1 MEPYTGT
8 LFDHGTPDKEP
19 ASPAVTCKTLNPSCG
34 CPTTPVEKAQETDKP
49 GTTCAFAICA
59 FAAWVRAVA
68 ARLSVSQPNEADLP
82 EANRGSGP
90 DPETDPVAYLL
101 SKRALGS
108 HYSGRKL
115 ALPGFYAFQHNPL
128 DCGITL
134 VCVLYSAAHDPADD
148 PRIDNRAGYKTDP
161 GLTRLERFF
170 VAGFVEDPKGGTQ
183 LSYSAER
190 VNIRHLVCWTQ
201 EDLEALYTKILRA
214 KLPH

>member
-1 MEPYTGT
+1 MRPYTGT
-8 LFDHGTPDKEP
+8 LFDHEVPNKEP
-19 ASPAVTCKTLNPSCG
+19 AAPAITCKTLGPACG
-34 CPTTPVEKAQETDKP
+34 CYTPPDKKEQQTQRT
-49 GTTCAFAICA
+49 GTTCAFP
-59 FAAWVRAVA
+59 AWVSAVA
-68 ARLSVSQPNEADLP
+68 HRLSVSQPNEADLP
-82 EANRGSGP
+82 AADRGSGP
-90 DPETDPVAYLL
+90 DPETDPIAYLL

-108 HYSGRKL
+108 HYSGRQL

-148 PRIDNRAGYKTDP
+148 PHIDNRAGYKTDP

-170 VAGFVEDPKGGTQ
+170 VAGFVDDPQSGTQ

-201 EDLEALYTKILRA
+201 EDLEALYAKILRA
-214 KLPH
+214 KLPS